1 MPATGG
7 STCQNDNPNV
17 SNGKCISVEPARPE
31 AGQHPRIETA
41 KNENAIIL
49 GGGSTSR
56 NGGST

>member
-7 STCQNDNPNV
+7 STPH
-17 SNGKCISVEPARPE
+17 KCGAGYARMTTGSLPAV
-31 AGQHPRIETA
+31 AGQHPRIETV
-41 KNENAIIL
+41 KNENSVHL